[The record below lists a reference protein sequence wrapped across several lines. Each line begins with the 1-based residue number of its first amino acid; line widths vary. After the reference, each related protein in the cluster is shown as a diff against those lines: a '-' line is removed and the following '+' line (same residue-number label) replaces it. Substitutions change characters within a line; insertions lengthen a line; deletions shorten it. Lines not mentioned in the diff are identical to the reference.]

1 VSQPW
6 ALALHQ
12 HPERPDGIRF
22 RSRHDPSRLCAAL
35 FDRIAG
41 DLTATVVGSLAEPR
55 HATTL
60 GEILDTYSFG
70 LID

>member
-60 GEILDTYSFG
+60 GEIPDTYSFG